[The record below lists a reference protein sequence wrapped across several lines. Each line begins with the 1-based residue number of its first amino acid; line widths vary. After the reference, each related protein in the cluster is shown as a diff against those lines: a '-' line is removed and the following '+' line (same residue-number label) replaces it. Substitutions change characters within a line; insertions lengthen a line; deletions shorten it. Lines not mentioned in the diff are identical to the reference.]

1 MTGDDGSSRAA
12 PAGARDEEVPVP
24 PHRTAVPWQRS
35 GPAAGPGAP
44 AGARHGGA
52 PDPLSP
58 RHPGPAALARLARTR
73 SGPGDL
79 RLLLDGAHSRRLVLL
94 KSLLTRLERR
104 PGAVPGAVLE
114 RFEAHWRLLERAEA
128 RDPRAVRDT
137 LGYPSVGTW
146 LTRTLTAPDGDSL
159 AHCLAYFGSVAAAA
173 ALQAG
178 ERFTLD
184 LPAPGGR
191 LALPGTG
198 LVESGAPTLR
208 LTAHG
213 RTAHL
218 TAGGRAGPVLLR
230 LPGRTSGAGT
240 GWRGLA
246 RLPGS
251 GAFLDDLDPYR
262 APAEGVGSAALLA
275 AGPDRTA
282 GEPWTRRWRVALA
295 LLRATDR
302 ARAAEVTGL
311 LRCVVPLARPAPHG
325 RGGPKVS
332 ATFRAAPGAV
342 FATLPDSAADLAEVL
357 VHETQHSKLSVLH
370 DLLPLHEAG
379 PREVYRVA
387 WRPDPR
393 PFAGVLQG
401 TYAHLAL
408 ADFWTRAALRAP
420 LAPGARRGART
431 RRDSYLRQVAE
442 ALPLLLESAEL
453 TEAGR
458 QFATG
463 MDRHLAA
470 LTRAAGERA
479 TAFGAMSP
487 FGDVR

>member
-1 MTGDDGSSRAA
+1 MTGDDGNRRA
-12 PAGARDEEVPVP
+12 
-24 PHRTAVPWQRS
+24 S
-35 GPAAGPGAP
+35 PGAP
-44 AGARHGGA
+44 AGARGDGA
-52 PDPLSP
+52 SVPPEGTAVPP
-58 RHPGPAALARLARTR
+58 RGPRAAALALLARTR
-73 SGPGDL
+73 SASGDL
-79 RLLLDGAHSRRLVLL
+79 GLLLDGAHSRRLVLL

-104 PGAVPGAVLE
+104 PGAVPGPVLE

-128 RDPRAVRDT
+128 RYPRAVRDT

-146 LTRTLTAPDGDSL
+146 LTRTLTAPDGDVL
-159 AHCLAYFGSVAAAA
+159 ADCLEHFGSVAAAA
-173 ALQAG
+173 ALRAG
-178 ERFTLD
+178 DRFTLE

-198 LVESGAPTLR
+198 LLEAGAPTVR
-208 LTAHG
+208 LTCHG

-218 TAGGRAGPVLLR
+218 TPGGRRGGPVLLR
-230 LPGRTSGAGT
+230 LPGRTAGT
-240 GWRGLA
+240 GAGWRGLA

-282 GEPWTRRWRVALA
+282 GEPWVRRWRAALA
-295 LLRATDR
+295 LLRAVDR
-302 ARAAEVTGL
+302 ARAAEVTAL
-311 LRCVVPLARPAPHG
+311 LRCVVPLARPASHG

-387 WRPDPR
+387 WRADPR

-408 ADFWTRAALRAP
+408 ADFWTRAALRHP
-420 LAPGARRGART
+420 LAPGAPRGAHA

-442 ALPLLLESAEL
+442 ALPILLESAEL

-470 LTRAAGERA
+470 LARAAGKRA